1 MKAKTLYTLLL
12 IFVTMNASPNTVKIK
27 NISEIYIG
35 EEIQANGYGIVI
47 GLKGT
52 GDSPK
57 NFSTAKSISEYLETL
72 GITINP
78 TNFIARN
85 SASVIVSA
93 KISPMSVKGT
103 TIDVNVA
110 SIFDARSIE
119 GGILLKTPL
128 KDNNG
133 RIVAFAQGNIITPK
147 IGSKTSGIIPNGGIV
162 IEDISE
168 DFLKDQK
175 LKLSFKNVSYNTIN
189 LAIKKIKENFPN
201 VKINI
206 LTSDT
211 IEIEIPNIYRNNEME
226 FIATIMELEI
236 EITEEEFV
244 AIDSKNNTVVITGNV
259 KLYPVSIS
267 YKGMKITFSE
277 FGGFIESGEIFSIP
291 STDLKEFVDQLS
303 KIGIKSED
311 LISIL
316 LLMKEI
322 GAIKAKFVVK

>member
-1 MKAKTLYTLLL
+1 MKLKTVYLF
-12 IFVTMNASPNTVKIK
+12 IFLSLSINSLSETIKIK
-27 NISEIYIG
+27 HISDIYIG
-35 EEIQANGYGIVI
+35 EEIQVNGYGVVI

-57 NFSTAKSISEYLETL
+57 NFSTAKSISEYIESL
-72 GITINP
+72 GISINP

-93 KISPMSVKGT
+93 RIPPLALKGMS
-103 TIDVNVA
+103 IDINVA

-128 KDNNG
+128 KDNEG
-133 RIVAFAQGNIITPK
+133 RIIALAQGNIIVPK
-147 IGSKTSGIIPNGGIV
+147 SGTKTSGIIPNGGVIV
-162 IEDISE
+162 EDISKN
-168 DFLKDQK
+168 FFKDQK
-175 LKLSFKNVSYNTIN
+175 LKLSFKNVSHLTIN
-189 LAIKKIKENFPN
+189 LAIKKIKENFQN
-201 VKINI
+201 VRINF
-206 LTSDT
+206 LTPET
-211 IEIEIPNIYRNNEME
+211 IEIEIPNEFKGNEIE
-226 FIATIMELEI
+226 FIAAIMESEI
-236 EITEEEFV
+236 ETLEEEIV

-259 KLYPVSIS
+259 KLYPMSIS

-277 FGGFIESGEIFSIP
+277 FGGLIESGEIYTIP
-291 STDLKEFVDQLS
+291 STDLKEFVDHIS

-311 LISIL
+311 LITIL